1 MKTFLF
7 LVKSPPPSSPFPA
20 PQLEATGKSNE
31 QNRLFSGSSQ
41 SSRGTPGNAGG
52 RHAQRTEQSRGTAPR
67 GRAGGAPERSP
78 NSRQRARGGG
88 GGGSS
93 AKTPRQGLAG
103 VGWTQGEGPVALQ
116 AKARSEHTKAFRQE
130 TSLFNGG
137 RGAYVSVGNEPTGE
151 LVRAPGRPVGA
162 PSPGQGQGSAV
173 QAGGPSVRPDRR
185 RGLRG
190 RRNQERGRGC
200 RHKQRAEL
208 SCQPLVTMGRMAGEP
223 VWAGG
228 AERAAPDLSSAGN
241 G

>member
-1 MKTFLF
+1 MPGGDTHEELSRAEGPRPGDEQEGP
-7 LVKSPPPSSPFPA
+7 LS
-20 PQLEATGKSNE
+20 EA
-31 QNRLFSGSSQ
+31 R
-41 SSRGTPGNAGG
+41 TPGRELAVG
-52 RHAQRTEQSRGTAPR
+52 E
-67 GRAGGAPERSP
+67 
-78 NSRQRARGGG
+78 

-103 VGWTQGEGPVALQ
+103 VGWTHGEGPVALQ

-190 RRNQERGRGC
+190 RRNQEQGRGC

-208 SCQPLVTMGRMAGEP
+208 SCQPLVTTGRMAGEP